1 MQTRTFQAANMTEA
15 LQLVKAELGPDAMI
29 ISSKKERRKGLL
41 GFFTKPVFRIVATV
55 DSPPQRKVAHYR
67 EEPGLEGTTRDAF
80 RDSMLQ
86 PLARELKE
94 LRERVDSLLVKESV
108 SRQEPV
114 VPAPVARAEWGDSA
128 AESDFF
134 LHEPVNAEMLE
145 LKKLLLESVQ
155 GESAGAFPGVARET
169 RFTAGTLA
177 CAITDRGKKEP
188 VSLAK
193 VSATLHEAGLVET
206 SIHALLDKVK
216 SSEKQIDGE
225 EDLKELLKESLETA
239 IKCSGPIRLKKNGT
253 KIVALVGPTGV
264 GKTTTIAKLAALYT
278 IGRKAKIA
286 LVTIDTF
293 RVGAVEQLK
302 TYSRIMGV
310 PLEVASTPKEL
321 EKALAAHTD
330 KDLVLIDTVG
340 RSPKDKE
347 TIEGLRTMLDSS
359 FTIETHLCVAATT
372 RERELRGI
380 VESFGALPISRLL
393 FTKLDESSSFGSI
406 VNLQLENKLPLSY
419 FTRGQRVPED
429 IEPAS
434 GKKVAELILGED

>member
-1 MQTRTFQAANMTEA
+1 MQTRTFQAANMSEA
-15 LQLVKAELGPDAMI
+15 MQLVKAELGPDAMI

-55 DSPPQRKVAHYR
+55 DSPPQRKIAPYR
-67 EEPGLEGTTRDAF
+67 EEPAMEGTTRDAF

-94 LRERVDSLLVKESV
+94 LRERVDSLLVKESA

-114 VPAPVARAEWGDSA
+114 LPAPLARAEWADTAS
-128 AESDFF
+128 ESDFSQR
-134 LHEPVNAEMLE
+134 EPVNGEMLE

-155 GESAGAFPGVARET
+155 GETAGAFSGIAREA
-169 RFTAGTLA
+169 RFSAGTLA
-177 CAITDRGKKEP
+177 CAATDRGKKEP

-193 VSATLHEAGLVET
+193 VSATLHEAGLVES
-206 SIHALLDKVK
+206 SIHALLAKVK

-225 EDLKELLKESLETA
+225 DDLKMLLKESLETTV
-239 IKCSGPIRLKKNGT
+239 KCSGPIRLKKSGA

-347 TIEGLRTMLDSS
+347 TIEGLRAMLDSS

-434 GKKVAELILGED
+434 GKKIAELILGED

>member
-1 MQTRTFQAANMTEA
+1 MQTRTFQAANMAEA
-15 LQLVKAELGPDAMI
+15 MQLVKAELGPDAMI
-29 ISSKKERRKGLL
+29 ISSRKERRKGIL
-41 GFFTKPVFRIVATV
+41 GFFTKPVFRITATV
-55 DSPPQRKVAHYR
+55 GTAPQRNLSHYR
-67 EEPGLEGTTRDAF
+67 EAAGRDETTRDEF
-80 RDSMLQ
+80 RNSMLE

-94 LRERVDSLLVKESV
+94 LRERVDSLQVKESAA
-108 SRQEPV
+108 RQEV
-114 VPAPVARAEWGDSA
+114 VPPPAPARTGQA
-128 AESDFF
+128 AVTSVGDFF
-134 LHEPVNAEMLE
+134 QREPANAELRE

-155 GESAGAFPGVARET
+155 GEGDLHSAAS
-169 RFTAGTLA
+169 
-177 CAITDRGKKEP
+177 DRVKKEAE
-188 VSLAK
+188 SLAN
-193 VSATLHEAGLVET
+193 VSATLHDAGLVEV
-206 SIHALLDKVK
+206 SIHALLEKVK
-216 SSEKQIDGE
+216 NSEQQINGE
-225 EDLKELLKESLETA
+225 TDLKERLKEALESTVR
-239 IKCSGPIRLKKNGT
+239 CSGPIRLKKSGT

-278 IGRKAKIA
+278 VGRKAKIA

-347 TIEGLRTMLDSS
+347 TIEGLRSMLDSS

-380 VESFGALPISRLL
+380 VESFKALPISRLL
-393 FTKLDESSSFGSI
+393 FT
-406 VNLQLENKLPLSY
+406 
-419 FTRGQRVPED
+419 
-429 IEPAS
+429 
-434 GKKVAELILGED
+434 

>member
-1 MQTRTFQAANMTEA
+1 MQTRTFQAANMAEA
-15 LQLVKAELGPDAMI
+15 MQLVKAELGPDAMI
-29 ISSKKERRKGLL
+29 ISSRKERRKGIL
-41 GFFTKPVFRIVATV
+41 GFFTKPVFRITATV
-55 DSPPQRKVAHYR
+55 DTAPQRKLSHYR
-67 EEPGLEGTTRDAF
+67 EAAGRDETTRDEF
-80 RDSMLQ
+80 RNSMLE

-94 LRERVDSLLVKESV
+94 LRERVDSLQVKESAA
-108 SRQEPV
+108 RQEV
-114 VPAPVARAEWGDSA
+114 VPPPAPARIEQA
-128 AESDFF
+128 AVTSVGDFF
-134 LHEPVNAEMLE
+134 QREPANAELRE

-155 GESAGAFPGVARET
+155 GEGDLHSAAS
-169 RFTAGTLA
+169 
-177 CAITDRGKKEP
+177 DRVKKESE
-188 VSLAK
+188 SLAR
-193 VSATLHEAGLVET
+193 VSATLHDAGLVEV
-206 SIHALLDKVK
+206 SIHALLEKVK
-216 SSEKQIDGE
+216 NTEQQIDGE
-225 EDLKELLKESLETA
+225 ADLKERLKEALESTVR
-239 IKCSGPIRLKKNGT
+239 CSGPIRLKKSGT

-278 IGRKAKIA
+278 VGRKAKIA

-347 TIEGLRTMLDSS
+347 TIEGLRSMLDSS

-380 VESFGALPISRLL
+380 VESFKALPISRLL

-406 VNLQLENKLPLSY
+406 VNLQIENKLPLSY

-434 GKKVAELILGED
+434 GKKVADLILGEE

>member
-1 MQTRTFQAANMTEA
+1 MAEA
-15 LQLVKAELGPDAMI
+15 MQLVKAELGPDAMI
-29 ISSKKERRKGLL
+29 ISSRKERRKGIL
-41 GFFTKPVFRIVATV
+41 GFFTKPVFRITATV
-55 DSPPQRKVAHYR
+55 DTAPQRKLSHYR
-67 EEPGLEGTTRDAF
+67 EAAGRDETTRDEF
-80 RDSMLQ
+80 RNSMLE

-94 LRERVDSLLVKESV
+94 LRERVDSLQVKESAA
-108 SRQEPV
+108 RQEV
-114 VPAPVARAEWGDSA
+114 VPPPAPARIEQA
-128 AESDFF
+128 AVTSVGDFF
-134 LHEPVNAEMLE
+134 QREPANAELRE

-155 GESAGAFPGVARET
+155 GEGDLHSAAS
-169 RFTAGTLA
+169 
-177 CAITDRGKKEP
+177 DRVKKEAE
-188 VSLAK
+188 SLAR
-193 VSATLHEAGLVET
+193 VSATLHDAGLVEV
-206 SIHALLDKVK
+206 SIHALLEKVK
-216 SSEKQIDGE
+216 NTEQQIDGE
-225 EDLKELLKESLETA
+225 ADLKERLKEALESTVR
-239 IKCSGPIRLKKNGT
+239 CSGPIRLKKSGT

-278 IGRKAKIA
+278 VGRKAKIA

-347 TIEGLRTMLDSS
+347 TIEGLRSMLDSS

-380 VESFGALPISRLL
+380 VESFKALPISRLL

-406 VNLQLENKLPLSY
+406 VNLQIENKLPLSY

-434 GKKVAELILGED
+434 GKKVADLILGEE